1 MRKIK
6 TSHLYL
12 TMFMFSFGSGHLSN
26 VKASDYVVDSK
37 NNTLIASKAKKKLTG
52 HIDQEEM
59 AADDLMLQGKY
70 SEATNVYK
78 NVVAK
83 HKDSQTAAVG
93 LGMSYAKQFKL
104 DAAEAEFNKI
114 LAKYP
119 NNPQAHAGKA
129 MVLFNRLQSSST
141 TVIKNRDS
149 MLSQAESECKLALQ
163 GDPGM
168 PEAHYYLG
176 MIYKDQGK
184 YSDSI
189 NEFNDAIKNDPR
201 YSEAY
206 SGRGLAQLKMN
217 DVTSAM
223 ESFKKACD
231 INSGNSTGHY
241 GLGECYLRQGQL
253 DQALKEL
260 NTSLYQNRN
269 SAPVHL
275 AMGQVYNAQGNN
287 VAAIKEFQEAI
298 RIKPENP
305 GAYVGIAKI
314 REDRGDLELSI
325 AELRSGLELMP
336 NNTELRLKV
345 GEESLKAGKLD
356 DAIKEFE
363 NVLSNN
369 PQDATA
375 AQGLTRAYYLK
386 ANREASGAFFASNE
400 FEQAQTL
407 IDKAVGMNPNNM
419 ELRLAQAKMR
429 ALSGTKVDLNNLPK
443 PTNDG
448 ERIAYAEACL
458 ANNNFSEANSE
469 MNTAINNAKT
479 ANDTFAIADLALMIK
494 DLPAAKQAYQ
504 KGATYPDAAARA
516 NRGLDAVAKATDVA
530 RQDLTLA
537 SDLANKR
544 QYASA
549 IDKYNSAIYNNP
561 LNPDSRYGLAMV
573 LEKDTPHTSAKYREA
588 CVQLRAYL
596 SLTPNLPA
604 KEVEKINRK
613 IENLEEK
620 AYKLELKEKKAR
632 GIN

>member
-1 MRKIK
+1 MKIFEK
-6 TSHLYL
+6 NLYL
-12 TMFMFSFGSGHLSN
+12 AILSICTLN
-26 VKASDYVVDSK
+26 NNMAMSNESNQSIQDWHNNRFIATK
-37 NNTLIASKAKKKLTG
+37 NTKKLKG
-52 HIDQEEM
+52 RIDQEET

-104 DAAEAEFNKI
+104 DAAEAQFDKV

-119 NNPQAHAGKA
+119 NNCQAHAGKA

-141 TVIKNRDS
+141 TVIKNRDA
-149 MLSQAESECKLALQ
+149 MLNQAQSECKLALQ

-176 MIYKDQGK
+176 MIYKDEGK
-184 YSDSI
+184 YQDSI
-189 NEFNDAIKNDPR
+189 TEFNEAIKNDPK

-206 SGRGLAQLKMN
+206 SGRGLDELKTN
-217 DVTSAM
+217 DMAKAM
-223 ESFKKACD
+223 ESFKKAID
-231 INSGNSTGHY
+231 INSGNSTAHY
-241 GLGECYLRQGQL
+241 GLGESYLQQGML

-275 AMGQVYNAQGNN
+275 AMGQAYNAQGNN

-305 GAYVGIAKI
+305 GAYIGIAKI

-336 NNTELRLKV
+336 NNSDLRLKI
-345 GEESLKAGKLD
+345 GEESLKAGKLN

-363 NVLSNN
+363 NVLSID
-369 PQDATA
+369 PQNSLA

-407 IDKAVGMNPNNM
+407 IDKAVAMNPNNM

-429 ALSGTKVDLNNLPK
+429 ALSGAKVDLANLPK
-443 PTNDG
+443 PTSDG

-458 ANNNFSEANSE
+458 ASNNFAQANDE
-469 MNTAINNAKT
+469 MNMVINNAKT

-504 KGATYPDAAARA
+504 KASTYPDAQARA
-516 NRGLDAVAKATDVA
+516 NRGLDSVAKAYDGA

-537 SDLANKR
+537 SDLASKR

-549 IDKYNSAIYNNP
+549 VDKYNSAIFNNP
-561 LNPDSRYGLAMV
+561 LSADSRYGLAMV
-573 LEKDTPHTSAKYREA
+573 LEKETPRTSAKYKEA
-588 CVQLRAYL
+588 VVQLRAYL
-596 SLTPNLPA
+596 ALSPNMPA
-604 KEVEKINRK
+604 KEVEKLNKK
-613 IENLEEK
+613 IENLSEK
-620 AYKLELKEKKAR
+620 AYKLELKEKREK